1 MLQEL
6 EGRWRKV
13 NGGKERLLKCYKDDR
28 RVQEKEKVVQELK
41 GAHRDSMI

>member
-13 NGGKERLLKCYKDDR
+13 NGGKERLLKCYEDDR
-28 RVQEKEKVVQELK
+28 RVQEKKNLLK
-41 GAHRDSMI
+41 S